1 MRSSRCPQG
10 AYLNLKTKTIQLI
23 WVSSGQGIT
32 RWCLSYCQVNSKEKE
47 KMWLDISKAF
57 ATEGL
62 VGGFQEGL
70 VWAETRVGLKGMA
83 ARTPKGL
90 ERVLATVWD
99 GLFISKTG
107 LEKFAAAERGGEAG
121 VWAQMSDSQLIFR
134 EGEGN
139 PELWCIALETED
151 EGWAPVKRKTWLMTY
166 GFIASWAVVIQDPR
180 SDRSEHPEFPHS
192 NIFS

>member
-62 VGGFQEGL
+62 VGVFQEGL

-83 ARTPKGL
+83 L
-90 ERVLATVWD
+90 
-99 GLFISKTG
+99 
-107 LEKFAAAERGGEAG
+107 
-121 VWAQMSDSQLIFR
+121 
-134 EGEGN
+134 
-139 PELWCIALETED
+139 
-151 EGWAPVKRKTWLMTY
+151 
-166 GFIASWAVVIQDPR
+166 
-180 SDRSEHPEFPHS
+180 EHPRDWKEC
-192 NIFS
+192 